1 LHSLGGNRQDLLD
14 FALQFQTQG
23 FNVVLVDLR
32 EHGEIGGEFFT
43 YGDRERADMTA
54 VIDDWAGQNLP
65 IDRLAILGVSAG
77 GTVAIAAAS
86 HDARIDA
93 VITIG
98 TFADLRATIEQQVW
112 YIPGFWRDR
121 LLAQAERIGSFQ
133 VDQASPRQFLRSVKV
148 PTLIIHGKRDTYIPF
163 SNAEQLYEAA
173 PASKQWYVL
182 ENANHDNMLWQ
193 EGPQLRQRIIDFLNQ
208 L

>member
-1 LHSLGGNRQDLLD
+1 MRDSVANPSNRPATTIILLHSLGGTRQDLLD

-23 FNVVLVDLR
+23 FNMVLVDLR
-32 EHGEIGGEFFT
+32 EHGESGGEFFT

-54 VIDDWAGQNLP
+54 VLDELARQNLP

-86 HDARIDA
+86 HNARIDA

-98 TFADLRATIEQQVW
+98 TFADLRETIEQQVW

-173 PASKQWYVL
+173 
-182 ENANHDNMLWQ
+182 
-193 EGPQLRQRIIDFLNQ
+193 
-208 L
+208 